1 MLKVRKEIKFFKNFS
16 FPTFKILI
24 LTKHIIII
32 KYINYIIFSA
42 TEMNSKLFC
51 FRNHFT
57 LKNIF
62 DYFRTR
68 NPITLVQYYN
78 LVNKYIGGESH
89 VHH

>member
-1 MLKVRKEIKFFKNFS
+1 IQSYFVFEI
-16 FPTFKILI
+16 ILH
-24 LTKHIIII
+24 LR
-32 KYINYIIFSA
+32 IF
-42 TEMNSKLFC
+42 
-51 FRNHFT
+51 
-57 LKNIF
+57 F